1 MLCAQAELDLGDD
14 DSGLWELP
22 KDAQVGLLIADYFN
36 LNDKISIDATIL
48 GPQKR
53 SIIACF
59 LVSKNKTNATSVKLK
74 QMQNANRM

>member
-1 MLCAQAELDLGDD
+1 MIKCKDNRIAQ
-14 DSGLWELP
+14 
-22 KDAQVGLLIADYFN
+22 IAKIVDMASTLKSMVPY